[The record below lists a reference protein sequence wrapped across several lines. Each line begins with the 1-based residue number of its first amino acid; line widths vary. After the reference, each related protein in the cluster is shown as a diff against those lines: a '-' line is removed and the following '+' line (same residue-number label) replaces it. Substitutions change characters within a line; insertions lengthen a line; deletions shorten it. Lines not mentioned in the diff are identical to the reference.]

1 MNLKVAVMQIDFRRV
16 GWQAG
21 IDAAL
26 TLSEKAA
33 LKGAQLLSFPEHWLM
48 DSSKESQQELYARFG
63 SLAREYGVFINLG
76 GIYHKQGNK
85 SILASPTIGHDG
97 KIWGLQP
104 KVHLFGEEKLKAIP
118 GKSFDVCKLSGFAI
132 GVVMC
137 HDIVF
142 PESSRALVLK
152 GADLLLNPSL
162 IVDSGISPWHLY
174 VKVRSLENRI
184 PVIAPNILSPP
195 RYPGRGIIVDLKVL
209 QKEQIVLPKAR
220 VVTLNA
226 PGFQLVDLDLGL
238 GEAVRKERLRERKPQ
253 AYAM

>member
-1 MNLKVAVMQIDFRRV
+1 
-16 GWQAG
+16 
-21 IDAAL
+21 
-26 TLSEKAA
+26 
-33 LKGAQLLSFPEHWLM
+33 
-48 DSSKESQQELYARFG
+48 
-63 SLAREYGVFINLG
+63 
-76 GIYHKQGNK
+76 
-85 SILASPTIGHDG
+85 
-97 KIWGLQP
+97 
-104 KVHLFGEEKLKAIP
+104 
-118 GKSFDVCKLSGFAI
+118 
-132 GVVMC
+132 
-137 HDIVF
+137 
-142 PESSRALVLK
+142 
-152 GADLLLNPSL
+152 
-162 IVDSGISPWHLY
+162 